1 VSELHGQL
9 PLFADLHELAV
20 TEFRGH
26 TVYEVTHTV
35 AGHIDWDLLEADEI
49 CDECG
54 TACTSRRECVE
65 NGGLYLEET

>member
-1 VSELHGQL
+1 MSELHGQL
-9 PLFADLHELAV
+9 PLFADVRELAV

-26 TVYEVTHTV
+26 TVYQLTHRV
-35 AGHIDWDLLEADEI
+35 VGHVDWFELEADEV

-54 TACTSRRECVE
+54 TVCTSSKECVE